1 VSALRRIH
9 AALLPG
15 GLVVDSQPISPEPP
29 VEAASGDLGQLDMR
43 EWRET
48 IDAVDGRIAEAIDCG
63 LFAVES
69 EHTITVP
76 DEFDSGAEFIEVVG
90 AWRGTRIPPPV
101 AARAAV
107 ARPPVR
113 VPQEVRL
120 RILRALPVHTP
131 ERGRA

>member
-1 VSALRRIH
+1 MHALRRIH

-15 GLVVDSQPISPEPP
+15 GLVVDSQPVSPEPS
-29 VEAASGDLGQLDMR
+29 VEAADGGLGRLDMR
-43 EWRET
+43 EWRAT
-48 IDAVDGRIAEAIDCG
+48 IDAVDERTAEAIDHG
-63 LFAVES
+63 LFAIES

-101 AARAAV
+101 AEHARA

-120 RILRALPVHTP
+120 RILRTL
-131 ERGRA
+131 

>member
-1 VSALRRIH
+1 VHALRKIH

-15 GLVVDSQPISPEPP
+15 GLVVDSQPVSAEPP
-29 VEAASGDLGQLDMR
+29 VEAADGGLGTLDMR

-48 IDAVDGRIAEAIDCG
+48 IDAVDERTAAAIGLG
-63 LFAVES
+63 LFAIES

-76 DEFDSGAEFIEVVG
+76 DEFDGGAEFIEVVG

-101 AARAAV
+101 AARAEA

-113 VPQEVRL
+113 VTQEVRL
-120 RILRALPVHTP
+120 RILRALPSP
-131 ERGRA
+131 

>member
-1 VSALRRIH
+1 VHALRRIH

-15 GLVVDSQPISPEPP
+15 GLLVDSQPISPEPT
-29 VEAASGDLGQLDMR
+29 VEAADGSLGRLDMR

-107 ARPPVR
+107 AGPPVR

>member
-1 VSALRRIH
+1 VNALRRIH

-15 GLVVDSQPISPEPP
+15 GLVVDRQPISPEPP
-29 VEAASGDLGQLDMR
+29 VEAADGNLGKLDMH
-43 EWRET
+43 EWRHT
-48 IDAVDGRIAEAIDCG
+48 IDAVDDRIAEAIEHG

-69 EHTITVP
+69 EHMITVP

-90 AWRGTRIPPPV
+90 AWRGTQIPPSV

-113 VPQEVRL
+113 VRQEVRL

-131 ERGRA
+131 EHGRA

>member
-1 VSALRRIH
+1 
-9 AALLPG
+9 
-15 GLVVDSQPISPEPP
+15 
-29 VEAASGDLGQLDMR
+29 MR
-43 EWRET
+43 EWRAT
-48 IDAVDGRIAEAIDCG
+48 IDAVDERIAEAIDHG

-76 DEFDSGAEFIEVVG
+76 DQFDSGAEFIEVVS
-90 AWRGTRIPPPV
+90 AWRGTRIPRAV

-120 RILRALPVHTP
+120 RILRAPLSAVALAGSVAH
-131 ERGRA
+131 R